1 MRKYRIDTSI
11 LSSNEEVVDECI
23 NTIETSYNN
32 LVSYI
37 STIKSVWKGDAK
49 DTAVIELKND
59 LLKLGAML
67 DNIKTLRG
75 KMEYA
80 KKMYESSEQS
90 VAQAMGDL

>member
-23 NTIETSYNN
+23 STIETSYNN

-37 STIKSVWKGDAK
+37 AAINSVWKGDAK